1 MSNATE
7 SGPDS
12 TARSAAEPAP
22 EAEAGPEAGAGPP
35 GAAMPGLWPTLA
47 SRALGSSAYY
57 VISPFLAIWLHSTL
71 GISVSLAATAV
82 GVHLLSMRAGA
93 VCTQFVVVRFR
104 LRAVLVGGYLVAGAV
119 LLVPVVLG
127 LDDPASWLAV
137 LAVNGTAVSCANV
150 GTKAMIANG
159 CDESTRLPAF
169 GRLNAAINGG
179 AALGPVVGG
188 WLMSATGRAFPLV
201 PAGVFALAAL
211 LAARAPGD
219 VTATPPTGGGEGGA
233 ARFGLPGRQVL
244 LWAAVTATLWL
255 AYAQFANVLP
265 MYVGGS
271 VSTRVISMLF
281 LVNAI
286 LIVLFQGVVARRME
300 SLARRRGDRAVLVL
314 GMVLLAAGLVL
325 FVPGRG
331 PAWPVIFLGA
341 AVFTFSE
348 LVWSPAADTLM
359 AEKARGNSFA
369 AFGFAGLIW
378 GVAESAGGALG
389 TAVAGGTG
397 DNTWVSWSPF
407 LVAAALTLLTALGIA
422 LAPRGPVEAAAG
434 PAASEACPEPSGKA
448 L

>member
-1 MSNATE
+1 MHSAVTSPMNA
-7 SGPDS
+7 
-12 TARSAAEPAP
+12 A
-22 EAEAGPEAGAGPP
+22 
-35 GAAMPGLWPTLA
+35 LA
-47 SRALGSSAYY
+47 SRALGSAAYY

-71 GISVSLAATAV
+71 GVPVPLAATAV

-93 VCTQFVVVRFR
+93 VYMQFVVVRFR

-119 LLVPVVLG
+119 MLVPVVLR
-127 LDDPASWLAV
+127 LDDAASWLAV

-150 GTKAMIANG
+150 GTKALIANG
-159 CDESTRLPAF
+159 CDEATRLAAF

-179 AALGPVVGG
+179 AALGPVAGG
-188 WLMSATGRAFPLV
+188 WLMSATGRAFPLI
-201 PAGVFALAAL
+201 PAAVFALAAL

-219 VTATPPTGGGEGGA
+219 VTAAPPAKGA
-233 ARFGLPGRQVL
+233 ARFGLPSRQVL
-244 LWAAVTATLWL
+244 LWSCVTATLWL

-265 MYVGGS
+265 VYMGTA

-300 SLARRRGDRAVLVL
+300 SLARRRGDRAVIAL

-348 LVWSPAADTLM
+348 LVWSPAADSIM
-359 AEKARGNSFA
+359 ARKAEGNSFA
-369 AFGFAGLIW
+369 AFGFAGLVW
-378 GVAESAGGALG
+378 GIAESAGGALG
-389 TAVAGGTG
+389 TAVAGGSTG
-397 DNTWVSWSPF
+397 DSWTGWSPF
-407 LVAAALTLLTALGIA
+407 LVAAALSLLTALA
-422 LAPRGPVEAAAG
+422 VVLVPRRRAAPA
-434 PAASEACPEPSGKA
+434 PAPSPSPASPSLVKK
-448 L
+448 

>member
-1 MSNATE
+1 
-7 SGPDS
+7 
-12 TARSAAEPAP
+12 
-22 EAEAGPEAGAGPP
+22 
-35 GAAMPGLWPTLA
+35 MPGLWPTLA

-57 VISPFLAIWLHSTL
+57 VVSPFLAIWLHSTL

-93 VCTQFVVVRFR
+93 VYTQFVVVRFR

-119 LLVPVVLG
+119 LLVPVGLG

-150 GTKAMIANG
+150 GTKALIANG
-159 CDESTRLPAF
+159 CDERTRLLAF

-179 AALGPVVGG
+179 AALGPVAGG
-188 WLMSATGRAFPLV
+188 WLMSATGRAFPLI
-201 PAGVFALAAL
+201 PAGVFALAAV

-219 VTATPPTGGGEGGA
+219 VTATPRAGGGA
-233 ARFGLPGRQVL
+233 ARFGLPNRQVL

-265 MYVGGS
+265 MYVGSS

-300 SLARRRGDRAVLVL
+300 SLARRRGDRAVLAL

-348 LVWSPAADTLM
+348 LVWSPAADSLM
-359 AEKARGNSFA
+359 AKKAQGNSFA

-389 TAVAGGTG
+389 TAVAGGS
-397 DNTWVSWSPF
+397 DDSTWVTWSPF
-407 LVAAALTLLTALGIA
+407 LVAAGLTLLTALGVV
-422 LAPRGPVEAAAG
+422 LAPRRTERATALATG
-434 PAASEACPEPSGKA
+434 SCPSVPDKA